1 MKAVVA
7 NRRHPDGVQWVVR
20 TAEDDGE
27 IGTRVQLA
35 QAFADLLVEMGAR
48 TVTVEWMESPLVSI
62 APDLEGPKL

>member
-1 MKAVVA
+1 MNVVIA
-7 NRRHPDGVQWVVR
+7 NRYHPDGVQFCV
-20 TAEDDGE
+20 TADDDPGE